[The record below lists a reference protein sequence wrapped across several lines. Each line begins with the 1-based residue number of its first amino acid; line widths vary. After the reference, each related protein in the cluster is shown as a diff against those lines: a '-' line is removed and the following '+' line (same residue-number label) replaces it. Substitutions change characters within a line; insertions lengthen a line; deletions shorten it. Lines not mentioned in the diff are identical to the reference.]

1 MARSVTLP
9 AIERTTAIVGIAA
22 TAILYAFV
30 SPAISLGCLLG
41 SAFMIANFFLL
52 AIVGGG
58 ILALGRGRGGLS
70 LLGMLLI
77 PLKLI
82 FFLVVSYLL
91 VSRLHVNVPG
101 FVAGVLTQFAAISIE
116 IWRASPRGIGEGDHA
131 PKENKA

>member
-1 MARSVTLP
+1 VTLP
-9 AIERTTAIVGIAA
+9 AIERTTAVVGIAA
-22 TAILYAFV
+22 ATILYAFV
-30 SPAISLGCLLG
+30 SPAIALGCLFG

-70 LLGMLLI
+70 LLGTLLI
-77 PLKLI
+77 PSKLI

-101 FVAGVLTQFAAISIE
+101 FVAGVLTQFAAIFIE
-116 IWRASPRGIGEGDHA
+116 VWRASPRTGIGEGDV